1 MAVAVAGPGGDP
13 FEKLLPPLRLNQVD
27 TQEGSA
33 AEEEVHSSFLPMDF
47 SPPFYSEDRIT
58 VCKHLKVIRSSA
70 VCQVSTQETAG
81 IKRVPA
87 PRAGDLSCADEE
99 L

>member
-1 MAVAVAGPGGDP
+1 MHPRKK
-13 FEKLLPPLRLNQVD
+13 FTPLF
-27 TQEGSA
+27 
-33 AEEEVHSSFLPMDF
+33 FLWIFFPL
-47 SPPFYSEDRIT
+47 FYSEDRIT

>member
-1 MAVAVAGPGGDP
+1 MAIARPGRAS
-13 FEKLLPPLRLNQVD
+13 FQQFRPPSQLNHVD
-27 TQEGSA
+27 TQEGNDL
-33 AEEEVHSSFLPMDF
+33 EERSSLFFSSYRFFFL
-47 SPPFYSEDRIT
+47 FYSEDRIT
-58 VCKHLKVIRSSA
+58 VCKHPKVIRSSA

-81 IKRVPA
+81 TQRVPA